1 MAMELLK
8 AGAKEM
14 GLSLDQTRL
23 DAFELYFQELT
34 AWNQKFNLTAITEY
48 ADVQCQ
54 HFVDSLA
61 CLLAIP
67 CDEDDQ
73 GVHDTIPV
81 RTRSM
86 ELQCI
91 DIGSGAGFPGLP
103 LKIAHPELKLTL
115 LESTGKK
122 VTFLR
127 HMASALKLQGVTFI
141 EGRAEEAAHDE
152 QHRERYDI
160 AVARAVARMST
171 LAEYCL
177 PFCRIGGRFVAQKG
191 MDIEQELEEA
201 ERAIKVFGGK
211 IIDVKK
217 VEVPGLHEARSLVI
231 IGKVKPTPDEYPR
244 RTGVPGKHPLTD

>member
-14 GLSLDQTRL
+14 GLNLDQMRL

-34 AWNQKFNLTAITEY
+34 VWNAKFNLTAITDY

-67 CDEDDQ
+67 RDESDQ
-73 GVHDTIPV
+73 GIHDSIPV
-81 RTRSM
+81 RTKPMS
-86 ELQCI
+86 LQCI
-91 DIGSGAGFPGLP
+91 DVGSGAGFPGLP
-103 LKIAHPELKLTL
+103 LKIAHPELRLTL

-122 VTFLR
+122 VSFLR
-127 HMASALKLQGVTFI
+127 HMALVLNLQGVTFI
-141 EGRAEEAAHDE
+141 EGRAEEAAHNA

-171 LAEYCL
+171 LSEYCL
-177 PFCRIGGRFVAQKG
+177 PFCRIGGRFIAQKG
-191 MDIEQELEEA
+191 GDIEQELEEA
-201 ERAIKVFGGK
+201 SGAIELLGGK

-217 VEVPGLHEARSLVI
+217 VHVPGLHEPRSLVI
-231 IGKVKPTPDEYPR
+231 ISKLRPTPDEYPR
-244 RTGVPGKHPLTD
+244 RIGIPSKRPLA